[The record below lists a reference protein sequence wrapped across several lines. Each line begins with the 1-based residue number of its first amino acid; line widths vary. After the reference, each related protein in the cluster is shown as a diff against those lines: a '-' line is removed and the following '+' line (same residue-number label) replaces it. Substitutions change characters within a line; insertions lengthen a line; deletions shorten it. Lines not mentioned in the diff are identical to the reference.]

1 MRPHTNPPGPR
12 GLPFVG
18 SLIDLA
24 RNPPKFYRKIA
35 DEYGDIVHFKMG
47 RLNYFLLNNPEY
59 IQDVLVNR
67 SENFVKAPAW
77 RRGKAV
83 LGEGL
88 LTSEG
93 DFHRRQRRLVQP
105 AFHRNRIES
114 FASIMTELATRVQK
128 DWKDASVV
136 DMAQTMNHV
145 ALLVV
150 ARTLFGT
157 EIETETTAIS
167 TAFGMIRKQWWRTL
181 VLQFVPFSEAI
192 EKLPLATLRKFKEA
206 RDSLDATVYKI
217 INNRRKSGDD
227 RGDLLSM
234 LLLAQDEEGDGQ
246 GMTDAHVRDEV
257 MTIILAGHETT
268 ASSLTWTWYLLSQ
281 NSEIEKKFHA
291 ELDLVLAGRLPTMED
306 VAKLKYTKMIFTE
319 TLRLYPPIWLLIR
332 QALKDYT
339 VKSYV
344 IPANSVIHMCP
355 FVTHRDPRYYSNP
368 LSFDPDRWDPET
380 QDERPRYA
388 YFPFGGGP
396 RYCLGDQFAWL
407 EGVLILA
414 TIGQHWRFDLVK
426 GQKVV
431 PQPLITLRPKYGMR
445 MIARRRDWV

>member
-1 MRPHTNPPGPR
+1 LRT
-12 GLPFVG
+12 
-18 SLIDLA
+18 
-24 RNPPKFYRKIA
+24 IA
-35 DEYGDIVHFKMG
+35 DKYGDIVHFKMG
-47 RLNYFLLNNPEY
+47 RLNYFLLNNPEF

-67 SENFVKAPAW
+67 SDNFVKAPAW

-114 FASIMTELATRVQK
+114 FASIMTEVATRVQT

-167 TAFGMIRKQWWRTL
+167 KAFGMIRKQWWRTL

-192 EKLPLATLRKFKEA
+192 EKLPLATLRQFKEA
-206 RDSLDATVYKI
+206 RDRLDETVYKI
-217 INNRRKSGDD
+217 INQRRKSGDD
-227 RGDLLSM
+227 RGDLLPM

-246 GMTDAHVRDEV
+246 GMTDAQVRDEV

-281 NSEIEKKFHA
+281 NPDIEKKFHT
-291 ELDLVLAGRLPTMED
+291 ELESVLAGRLPTIED
-306 VAKLKYTKMIFTE
+306 VPKLKYTKMIFTE

-332 QALKDYT
+332 QALKDYP

-355 FVTHRDPRYYSNP
+355 FVMHRDPRYYSSALLFGRP
-368 LSFDPDRWDPET
+368 IRVAGGDSDPRHHWST
-380 QDERPRYA
+380 
-388 YFPFGGGP
+388 
-396 RYCLGDQFAWL
+396 L
-407 EGVLILA
+407 EV
-414 TIGQHWRFDLVK
+414 
-426 GQKVV
+426 
-431 PQPLITLRPKYGMR
+431 
-445 MIARRRDWV
+445 

>member
-1 MRPHTNPPGPR
+1 MKPHTNPPGPR

-24 RNPPKFYRKIA
+24 RNPPKFLRKIA

-47 RLNYFLLNNPEY
+47 RLNYFPLNNPEY

-67 SENFVKAPAW
+67 SDNFVKAPAW

-93 DFHRRQRRLVQP
+93 EFHRRQRRLVQP
-105 AFHRNRIES
+105 AFHQNRIES

-157 EIETETTAIS
+157 EIEKETTAIS
-167 TAFGMIRKQWWRTL
+167 KAFGMIRKQWWRTL

-192 EKLPLATLRKFKEA
+192 EKLPLPALRKFKEA

-234 LLLAQDEEGDGQ
+234 LLLALDEEGDGQ
-246 GMTDAHVRDEV
+246 GMTNAQVRDEV

-281 NSEIEKKFHA
+281 NPEVEKNSMPNWIWFWQV
-291 ELDLVLAGRLPTMED
+291 DYRQ
-306 VAKLKYTKMIFTE
+306 
-319 TLRLYPPIWLLIR
+319 LR
-332 QALKDYT
+332 T
-339 VKSYV
+339 
-344 IPANSVIHMCP
+344 
-355 FVTHRDPRYYSNP
+355 
-368 LSFDPDRWDPET
+368 
-380 QDERPRYA
+380 
-388 YFPFGGGP
+388 
-396 RYCLGDQFAWL
+396 
-407 EGVLILA
+407 
-414 TIGQHWRFDLVK
+414 
-426 GQKVV
+426 
-431 PQPLITLRPKYGMR
+431 
-445 MIARRRDWV
+445 

>member
-1 MRPHTNPPGPR
+1 MKANTNPPGPK
-12 GLPFVG
+12 GLPIVG
-18 SLIDLA
+18 SLPALVRD
-24 RNPPKFYRKIA
+24 PPKFLRKIA
-35 DEYGDIVHFKMG
+35 DEYGDIVHFKMA
-47 RLNYFLLNNPEY
+47 RLNYYLLNNPEL

-77 RRGKAV
+77 RRGKAI

-93 DFHRRQRRLVQP
+93 EFHRRQRRLVQP

-114 FASIMTELATRVQK
+114 FASIMTDFATQVQK

-136 DMAQTMNHV
+136 DMAQTMNRV

-150 ARTLFGT
+150 AKTLFGA
-157 EIETETTAIS
+157 EVESETTAVS
-167 TAFGMIRKQWWRTL
+167 RAFTMIRKQWWRTL
-181 VLQFVPFSEAI
+181 VLQYVPFSEPL
-192 EKLPLATLRKFKEA
+192 EKFLLTKQRKFKEA
-206 RDSLDATVYKI
+206 RDRLDATVYKI

-234 LLLAQDEEGDGQ
+234 LLLTQDEEGDGK
-246 GMTDAHVRDEV
+246 GMTDAQVRDEV
-257 MTIILAGHETT
+257 MTIFLAGHETT
-268 ASSLTWTWYLLSQ
+268 ASSLTWSWYLLSQ
-281 NSEIEKKFHA
+281 HAEIEKKFHA
-291 ELDLVLAGRLPTMED
+291 ELDSVLAGRIPTIED
-306 VAKLKYTKMIFTE
+306 VPNLKYTKMIFTE
-319 TLRLYPPIWLLIR
+319 TLRLYPPIWLLNR

-344 IPANSVIHMCP
+344 IPSNSVVLMCP
-355 FVTHRDPRYYSNP
+355 FVIQRDPRYYSHP
-368 LSFDPDRWDPET
+368 QKFDPDRWKTGT
-380 QDERPRYA
+380 QDEIPRYA

-407 EGVLILA
+407 EGVMILA
-414 TIGQHWRFDLVK
+414 TIGQHWRFDLDK
-426 GQKVV
+426 GQRVV

-445 MIARRRDWV
+445 MIARRRD